1 MSWNLNSLAKDNF
14 HRVSLIEAHNSLFN
28 YDLISICE
36 TCLNE
41 SVELPETLLDEY
53 IFVPV
58 NNPANTR
65 RGGVGFFYKNSLPVV
80 IRNDL
85 SFDES
90 IVVELKFGRKKI
102 FFTVLYRSPAF
113 DHNSP
118 NFQAFLSNFSNL
130 YTKIQVENPFAVFF
144 TGDFNAHSEYW
155 WTDGDTTPEGSE
167 IEHLLSS
174 LGLFQVIS
182 EPTNFEPNKN
192 PSCIDLLITDQPNL
206 ILDSGTRAS
215 LDPYCHHQII
225 YRKVNFR
232 IPPPP
237 PLDRKIWHFNK
248 ANLVAIKRSMTNFPW
263 IEQLILNSDTNW
275 QVKTFTE
282 ISLNI
287 MSNYIP
293 NEIKRFV
300 PRDPPWITKPIKT
313 MLNRKNRLLKN
324 YKKHRYKD
332 EDRPRLDA
340 FRAECQKVVET
351 AKLTYLNN
359 LGKKVNE
366 PGTSQKAY
374 WKIINRVMNKC
385 RAPKIPPL
393 LVNNM
398 FILNCN
404 EKAKLFNDFFSK
416 QCMPIIA
423 SSVLPP
429 LNYLTDNRIDH
440 IEIQCDEILSL
451 IRNLNP
457 NKATGS
463 DGISGQMLLLCDN
476 SVVLPLKIIFQ
487 NILVASTYLVMWKL
501 ANVIPIFK
509 KGDKQSINNYRPISL
524 LPICGKMFE
533 KIIFNNLFKYLNTN
547 NLITKNQSGFRPCD
561 STTNQL
567 LYLVNEIH
575 KAFDDPKS
583 LEVRAVFLDISK
595 AFDKVWH
602 DGLLYKLKQNGISG
616 CLLKLFENY
625 LHNRNQRVVLN
636 GSYSDYYPI
645 GSGVPQGSVLGPLLF
660 LVYINDLERNI
671 KSNIKFFADDTMLF
685 SIVQDPVISAND
697 LNHDLDIIY
706 QWAHQWKMEFNPDP
720 TKQASEVLFSC
731 KKNSVNHPQLIFNG
745 SPVIKVNEQKHLGHI
760 LESGLSFKKHVI
772 EKIIKAKKN
781 IGILKHLSKFL
792 PLNTLDQMYKALVPS
807 HLDYCDVIYDIPSE
821 THHPP
826 RGRTLGSL
834 MEKVERIQYQAAL
847 AITGAWQGSSRSK
860 LYDELGWEILSDR
873 RKFRRAL
880 QIHKTINNN
889 TISYLN
895 EELPPYCR

>member
-1 MSWNLNSLAKDNF
+1 
-14 HRVSLIEAHNSLFN
+14 
-28 YDLISICE
+28 
-36 TCLNE
+36 
-41 SVELPETLLDEY
+41 
-53 IFVPV
+53 
-58 NNPANTR
+58 
-65 RGGVGFFYKNSLPVV
+65 
-80 IRNDL
+80 
-85 SFDES
+85 
-90 IVVELKFGRKKI
+90 
-102 FFTVLYRSPAF
+102 
-113 DHNSP
+113 
-118 NFQAFLSNFSNL
+118 
-130 YTKIQVENPFAVFF
+130 
-144 TGDFNAHSEYW
+144 
-155 WTDGDTTPEGSE
+155 
-167 IEHLLSS
+167 
-174 LGLFQVIS
+174 
-182 EPTNFEPNKN
+182 
-192 PSCIDLLITDQPNL
+192 
-206 ILDSGTRAS
+206 
-215 LDPYCHHQII
+215 
-225 YRKVNFR
+225 
-232 IPPPP
+232 
-237 PLDRKIWHFNK
+237 
-248 ANLVAIKRSMTNFPW
+248 MTNFPW
-263 IEQLILNSDTNW
+263 IEQLNLNSDTNW

-282 ISLNI
+282 IFLNI

-313 MLNRKNRLLKN
+313 MLNRKNRLFKN

-332 EDRPRLDA
+332 GDRLRLDA

-351 AKLTYLNN
+351 AKLTYLNY

-416 QCMPIIA
+416 QCMPIIT

-476 SVVLPLKIIFQ
+476 SVVLPLKIIFR
-487 NILVASTYLVMWKL
+487 NILVASTYPVMWKL

-533 KIIFNNLFKYLNTN
+533 KIIFNNLYKYLNTN
-547 NLITKNQSGFRPCD
+547 NLITKNQSGIRPCD

-583 LEVRAVFLDISK
+583 LEVRSVFLDISK

-602 DGLLYKLKQNGISG
+602 DGLVYKLKQNGISG

-645 GSGVPQGSVLGPLLF
+645 ASGVPQGSVLGPLLF

-745 SPVIKVNEQKHLGHI
+745 SPVIKVNEQKHLGLI
-760 LESGLSFKKHVI
+760 LESGLSFKKHVS

-792 PLNTLDQMYKALVPS
+792 PLNTLDQMYKALVRS
-807 HLDYCDVIYDIPSE
+807 HLDYCDVIYDIPSK
-821 THHPP
+821 THHPHL
-826 RGRTLGSL
+826 GRTLGSL

-860 LYDELGWEILSDR
+860 LYDELGWETLSDR

-880 QIHKTINNN
+880 QIHKIINNN

-895 EELPPYCR
+895 EELPPYCREMFSGNIRTTFHAIRCKSYRYMNSFFPDAIASWNILMGIFNYKVIPSLGLLKKDIISLIRPVAKSFFKIHDPTGVRYLFQLRVSLSPLKGHKYCHNFIDTPSGICHCNQGIEDTSHFLLSCPYYTVQRVTLINSIKAILLKVNLIHLEDQWKLYLYGDPSISIADNKIILLSTIKYIKETKRFAT